1 MRGLALVV
9 GVSPSTLS
17 RWIGGKQTP
26 SPDSCQKLAEY
37 LSVPVEEILTL
48 AGHLEPSHNM
58 DIDSLPE
65 FREYAQ
71 KKYTEELDEDIISM
85 IEDLIQR
92 RRIRSGEVSENR

>member
-1 MRGLALVV
+1 MRGLALEI

-26 SPDSCQKLAEY
+26 SPESCQKLAKC
-37 LSVPVEEILTL
+37 LSVPVEEILIL
-48 AGHLEPSHNM
+48 AGHLAPAHNM

-65 FREYAQ
+65 FREYAHQ
-71 KKYTEELDEDIISM
+71 KYAKELDEDIISM

-92 RRIRSGEVSENR
+92 RRIRSGEVSQNQ